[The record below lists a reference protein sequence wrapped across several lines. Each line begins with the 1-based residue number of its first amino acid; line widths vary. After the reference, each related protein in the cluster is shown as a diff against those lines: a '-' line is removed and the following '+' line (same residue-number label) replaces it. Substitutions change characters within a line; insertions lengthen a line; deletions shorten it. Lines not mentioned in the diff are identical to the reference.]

1 MDSFRIIVDPAK
13 TEKYDDMSL
22 FINYE
27 YMENFPPSDLLNKDV
42 NFLKLR
48 DFPSFQNNYESLIE
62 EFEPENDIKFNIS
75 QNDQVDELLLLQP
88 NTFKL
93 GSISISELDV
103 DRNGYQE
110 KATII
115 SCQALN
121 NNISDDKCEFN
132 NQVVNTNQQIEYNN
146 SNHNYLVSSQFNKID
161 YDKVRYEKNILN
173 TNLEIDDLD
182 YILRPSKSSRWRKET
197 DRCAFV
203 YLTQKLKDI
212 NMDMQQFLFGAQ
224 PVRILVLFTNP
235 LILLKYLFLI

>member
-1 MDSFRIIVDPAK
+1 
-13 TEKYDDMSL
+13 MSL

-27 YMENFPPSDLLNKDV
+27 YMESFPQSDLLNKDV

-75 QNDQVDELLLLQP
+75 QNDHVDELQLLQP

-93 GSISISELDV
+93 GSISINELDV

-110 KATII
+110 KAAII

-121 NNISDDKCEFN
+121 NNIYDDKCEFN

>member
-1 MDSFRIIVDPAK
+1 MDSFQFDINPAK
-13 TEKYDDMSL
+13 TDKYNDISL

-27 YMENFPPSDLLNKDV
+27 YEENFPPSDLLNKDV

-48 DFPSFQNNYESLIE
+48 DFPSFQYNYESLIE
-62 EFEPENDIKFNIS
+62 KYEPGNDIKLNIS
-75 QNDQVDELLLLQP
+75 QNDQVEELLLLQP

-93 GSISISELDV
+93 GNISIGELDV

-110 KATII
+110 KAAII
-115 SCQALN
+115 SCQVLN
-121 NNISDDKCEFN
+121 NNISDDKCELN
-132 NQVVNTNQQIEYNN
+132 NQVVNANQQIEYNN

-212 NMDMQQFLFGAQ
+212 NMNMQQFLFGAQ
-224 PVRILVLFTNP
+224 PVRNLVLFTNT
-235 LILLKYLFLI
+235 LIL